1 MAIHP
6 NIETHSD
13 NLPVLTVSEI
23 SQALKRHV
31 EDRFDRVR
39 VRGEISGFKP
49 AASGH
54 LYFVLKDA
62 DAVLEGVCWRGTA
75 QGLAVKPE
83 DGLEVIA
90 TGRLTTYPG
99 RSRYQMIVE
108 AMEAAGA
115 GALLKLLEDR
125 RQRLTAEGLFDAA
138 RKRPIPFLPAIIGVI
153 TSPTGAVIR
162 DILHRIGDRCPRRVV
177 VWPVAVQ
184 GQGAAEQVAAAVA
197 GFNALSVG
205 GPVPRPDVLIV
216 ARGGGSIEDL
226 WAFNEENV
234 VRAVAAS
241 RIPVI
246 SAVGHE
252 TDITLIDH
260 AADRRAPTP
269 SAAAEMAVPV
279 RIELASRLLGV
290 VSRLVNA
297 TSRRLAEA
305 KSRVEVAARGLPR
318 PDRLCG
324 EARQRLDEWQHRLR
338 QSLIVGI
345 DRRRAQLMVLS
356 GRLVGP
362 AGRIADGRGRL
373 AAESRMLSRAITTA
387 LSERRSRLTGAAALL
402 ESYSYQ
408 RVLDRGFALVY
419 DRTPALVTTARGLR
433 PGQGLDIR
441 LADGSVAVVVDR
453 PDGPRPARRTGAKD
467 DPDQG
472 GLF

>member
-1 MAIHP
+1 MAVHP
-6 NIETHSD
+6 SIDTHSD

-31 EDRFDRVR
+31 EDRFDHVR

-75 QGLAVKPE
+75 QSLSVRPE

-115 GALLKLLEDR
+115 GALLKLLEER
-125 RQRLTAEGLFDAA
+125 RQRLAAEGLFDAA

-162 DILHRIGDRCPRRVV
+162 DILHRISDRCPRRVV

-184 GQGAAEQVAAAVA
+184 GQGAAEQIAAAVA
-197 GFNALSVG
+197 GFNALAAG

-226 WAFNEENV
+226 WAFNEEAV

-252 TDITLIDH
+252 TDTTLDRPCRRPAGADTERRRRDGGAGAHRAGVTPARHRLAPGQRHLPPACRGEI
-260 AADRRAPTP
+260 ADRHRRPRTAALRPAVRRGAAAARRVAAPPAPEPDRRHRPAPGAVDGAVRAPDRT
-269 SAAAEMAVPV
+269 
-279 RIELASRLLGV
+279 
-290 VSRLVNA
+290 
-297 TSRRLAEA
+297 RRLG
-305 KSRVEVAARGLPR
+305 SPTAARGSPPR
-318 PDRLCG
+318 
-324 EARQRLDEWQHRLR
+324 
-338 QSLIVGI
+338 
-345 DRRRAQLMVLS
+345 
-356 GRLVGP
+356 
-362 AGRIADGRGRL
+362 
-373 AAESRMLSRAITTA
+373 AEC
-387 LSERRSRLTGAAALL
+387 
-402 ESYSYQ
+402 
-408 RVLDRGFALVY
+408 
-419 DRTPALVTTARGLR
+419 
-433 PGQGLDIR
+433 
-441 LADGSVAVVVDR
+441 
-453 PDGPRPARRTGAKD
+453 
-467 DPDQG
+467 
-472 GLF
+472 